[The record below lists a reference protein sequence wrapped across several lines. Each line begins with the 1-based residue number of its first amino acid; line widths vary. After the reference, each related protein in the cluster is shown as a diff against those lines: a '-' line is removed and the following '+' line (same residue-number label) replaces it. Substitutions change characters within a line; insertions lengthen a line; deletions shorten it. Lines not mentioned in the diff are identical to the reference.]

1 MPSKLVAKFAFSLLL
16 LIPLCADAELKAGRY
31 FQAIAANKAIVR
43 TLWYQSGQKQQ
54 TIVATTTM
62 RSGDYAYDAGENII
76 FYGERVDPEGTPI
89 PEAIVPIPEG
99 ASRLLLLFSELSV
112 PNEQG
117 LTYQVYVIKDDTHKF
132 SFGSF
137 HFINASTKTAGV
149 NLGGNKFLLKK
160 GATKNVEVEP
170 PKQGDVLIKIATQ
183 NPEDLT
189 WSPSYSN
196 GWGHRDNLR
205 TLVFIID
212 NQQGGVTTLRYRQF
226 EPAR

>member
-1 MPSKLVAKFAFSLLL
+1 MPSNLVAKFASLILFF
-16 LIPLCADAELKAGRY
+16 IPLYADAELKAGRY
-31 FQAIAANKAIVR
+31 FQAIAGDKAIVR

-62 RSGDYAYDAGENII
+62 RSVDYAYDAGENII
-76 FYGERVDPEGTPI
+76 FYGKRVDAEGTPI

-99 ASRLLLLFSELSV
+99 ASRLLLLFSELSI

-117 LTYQVYVIKDDTHKF
+117 LTYRVYVIEDDTYKF

-137 HFINASTKTAGV
+137 NFINASRKDAAI

-160 GATKNVEVEP
+160 GATKNVGVEP
-170 PKQGDVLIKIATQ
+170 PEQGDVLINIVAQ

-212 NQQGGVTTLRYRQF
+212 NQQGGVSTLRYRQF
-226 EPAR
+226 EPAQ

>member
-1 MPSKLVAKFAFSLLL
+1 MPPKLVAKFAFSLLL

-31 FQAIAANKAIVR
+31 FQAIAGNKAIVR

-54 TIVATTTM
+54 SIVATTTM

-76 FYGERVDPEGTPI
+76 FYGERVDPEGIPI
-89 PEAIVPIPEG
+89 PEAVVPIPEG

-117 LTYQVYVIKDDTHKF
+117 LTYQVYVIEDDINKF

-137 HFINASTKTAGV
+137 HFINASKKDAAV
-149 NLGGNKFLLKK
+149 NLGGNKFLLKH

-170 PKQGDVLIKIATQ
+170 PKQGDVLIKIAAQ

-189 WSPSYSN
+189 WSPFYSN

>member
-1 MPSKLVAKFAFSLLL
+1 MPSKLVAKFTFSLLL
-16 LIPLCADAELKAGRY
+16 LIPLYADAELKAGRY
-31 FQAIAANKAIVR
+31 FQAIAGNKAIVR

-54 TIVATTTM
+54 SIVATTTM

-76 FYGERVDPEGTPI
+76 FYGERVDPEGIPI
-89 PEAIVPIPEG
+89 PEAVVPIPEG

-117 LTYQVYVIKDDTHKF
+117 LTYQVYVIEDDINKF

-137 HFINASTKTAGV
+137 HFINASKKDAAI
-149 NLGGNKFLLKK
+149 NLGGNKFLLKH

-170 PKQGDVLIKIATQ
+170 PKQGDVLIKIAAQ

-189 WSPSYSN
+189 WSPFYSN

-212 NQQGGVTTLRYRQF
+212 NRQGGVTTLRYRQF